1 MNRYG
6 STRPDTPHFGS
17 ENQTAASYLRRG
29 SKLAVG
35 RADCGGLSPGNA
47 QSTDD
52 MQQTGGHG
60 ASKGEPQHGN
70 GAT

>member
-6 STRPDTPHFGS
+6 STRPDTPHFSS

-29 SKLAVG
+29 SKLALE
-35 RADCGGLSPGNA
+35 RSDCGVLSPGNA

-52 MQQTGGHG
+52 MQQTCGPG

-70 GAT
+70 SET